1 MFATVIL
8 LRNLDPDEGLCNGT
22 RLIIRAFSNRVIDA
36 EIATGMHKQKR
47 VFIPRI
53 ILTSSESELSFILR
67 RRQFPIRLAYC
78 ITINKGQGQSL
89 ETVGL
94 YLPSPEAIFSHGQL
108 YVALSRGKNPLG
120 LKIMVCGTDNSKSG
134 EVRIKNVVYKEVFES
149 HSQIEPIEDIDE
161 ICSLLNETFPSS
173 QLTMTPLPEAIA
185 PAKRESVPNISDGKG
200 KIIKL
205 YEFNANTISP
215 LEVVDKMDI
224 TEFIELPLSECI
236 FDAIIRDPYDLSEY
250 FRNGTVN
257 NLTIPMR

>member
-1 MFATVIL
+1 M
-8 LRNLDPDEGLCNGT
+8 
-22 RLIIRAFSNRVIDA
+22 DA

-47 VFIPRI
+47 VFMPRVM
-53 ILTSSESELSFILR
+53 LTSSESELPFIFR

-94 YLPSPEAIFSHGQL
+94 YMPSPEAIFSHGQL
-108 YVALSRGKNPLG
+108 YVALSRVKNQLG
-120 LKIMVCGTDNSKSG
+120 LKIMVCKTDKSKSG
-134 EVRIKNVVYKEVFES
+134 EVWIRNVVYREVFES

-185 PAKRESVPNISDGKG
+185 PAKRESVQYIYDGKG

-224 TEFIELPLSECI
+224 TEFIESPLSECI

-250 FRNGTVN
+250 FRNGTYY
-257 NLTIPMR
+257 TTASEYCA